1 MARGGRGRGS
11 GGATSAG
18 VGGVLGW
25 IERVG
30 NRLPEPFVLFAL
42 LTLLVGVVS
51 TVLAAF
57 GAAVVV
63 PGEDGVTEVRGG
75 FSAEGIR
82 FLFTEMPA
90 NFIGFPPMETVVTIM
105 LAVGLAERTGMLTAL
120 VRIAFARA
128 PRGLLPYAVGFV
140 GVSGSVMSDSVFIVV
155 PPLAAM
161 VFRAAGRHPV
171 AGLLGGFA
179 AAGAGYSTS
188 VLVTSLDALFAGIT
202 NSVVSSLAQP
212 GTEVT
217 ALSNYYVNVVSAV
230 VLSLL
235 VGVVITRVVEPGLER
250 SGFPRSPVVEDDPP
264 TGPADPPVDLDQV
277 SPTVTAAERRGL
289 AAAGLALLTLVVML
303 GALALWPSSPLRAE
317 DGGYLPSSPLLSSVT
332 TLTFLAFAVP
342 AIAYGATTGA
352 IRTSADVPRLVGLA
366 VRDLSGFIVLA
377 FALGQFVALF
387 GWTNIGTWLAVR
399 GAEFLRG
406 SGLEGYPALVG
417 FVLLA
422 SVLNLLI
429 ISGSSLW
436 TLLASV
442 FVPMFLLVGFEPGFT
457 QALFRAGDSV
467 TQVITPMNPYV
478 IVLLTFVRRY
488 QPTAGLGTVIARM
501 LPFVVPFW
509 VAWLGILTL
518 FYVAELPLGPGMGVL
533 VGE

>member
-1 MARGGRGRGS
+1 MAHGARGRGS

-18 VGGVLGW
+18 AGGVLGW
-25 IERVG
+25 VERVG

-57 GAAVVV
+57 GAAVEV
-63 PGEDGVTEVRGG
+63 PGEDGTTEVRGG
-75 FSAEGIR
+75 FSAEGVR

-90 NFIGFPPMETVVTIM
+90 NFIGFPPLGTVVTIM
-105 LAVGLAERTGMLTAL
+105 LAVGLAERTGMLAAL
-120 VRIAFARA
+120 VRVAFARA

-140 GVSGSVMSDSVFIVV
+140 GVSGSVMSDSVFLVV

-161 VFRAAGRHPV
+161 VFGAAGRHPV

-188 VLVTSLDALFAGIT
+188 VLVTSQDALFAGIT
-202 NSVVSSLAQP
+202 NSAASALSRP

-217 ALSNYYVNVVSAV
+217 AVSNYYVNVVSAV

-235 VGVVITRVVEPGLER
+235 VGVVITRFVEPGLER
-250 SGFPRSPVVEDDPP
+250 SGFPRSQVAAEDQPAGV
-264 TGPADPPVDLDQV
+264 GPARVDLDQV
-277 SPTVTAAERRGL
+277 APVTTSTERRGL
-289 AAAGLALLTLVVML
+289 AAAGLAVLTLGVLL
-303 GALALWPSSPLRAE
+303 GALVLWPSSPLRAE

-332 TLTFLAFAVP
+332 TLTFLAFLVP
-342 AIAYGATTGA
+342 GIAYGVTTGA
-352 IRTSADVPRLVGLA
+352 IRTAGDVPRLVGLA

-387 GWTNIGTWLAVR
+387 GWTNLGTWLAVR

-406 SGLEGYPALVG
+406 SGLEGYPALLG

-422 SVLNLLI
+422 SALNLFI
-429 ISGSSLW
+429 ISGVTQW
-436 TLLASV
+436 TLMASV

-457 QALFRAGDSV
+457 QAVFRAGDSV
-467 TQVITPMNPYV
+467 TQVMTPMNPYLV
-478 IVLLTFVRRY
+478 VLLTFVRRY
-488 QPTAGLGTVIARM
+488 QPSAGLGTVIARM
-501 LPFVVPFW
+501 VPFVVPFW
-509 VAWLGILTL
+509 LAWLAILAV
-518 FYVAELPLGPGMGVL
+518 FSVAELPLGPGMDVL